1 LINLLNGVCPLQPIN
16 IVNFFSSD
24 QPFNFNMLKTTAKRK
39 QTMPL
44 LAKCKTS
51 IKKSWKYTVILI
63 NLHNNS
69 KERLEHTDKYYLHPI
84 KLDLQSDIY
93 FVFECK
99 PPQK

>member
-1 LINLLNGVCPLQPIN
+1 
-16 IVNFFSSD
+16 
-24 QPFNFNMLKTTAKRK
+24 
-39 QTMPL
+39 MPL